1 MIIRAGFKISFQC
14 QAATPMLLQLNVH
27 PSREPDLLSPDVVR
41 PTPHLPMQTYLD
53 LFGNRVTRLDAP
65 PGPVTFSNDFTIR
78 DSGLPDEAPQDAPLA
93 PINALPDEVLVYL
106 VASRYCDS
114 DSLSDFAWSQF
125 HGVGGGARLVQ
136 TICDFVHDR
145 IRFDYSLANP
155 KRMASDGLREGVGV
169 CRDFTHL
176 AVALCRAMN
185 VPARYCTGYL
195 GDIGV
200 PPDPAPM
207 DFSAWFE
214 VFLNGRWF
222 TFDARHNTPRIG
234 RVVMGRGRDAADVAL
249 STAFGQ
255 APLQHFEVTTYEE
268 PAAA

>member
-1 MIIRAGFKISFQC
+1 MIIRAGFRISFDC
-14 QAATPMLLQLNVH
+14 KAPTPMLLQLNVH
-27 PSREPDLLSPDVVR
+27 PSREADLLSPDAVR
-41 PTPHLPMQTYLD
+41 PSLNLPMRTYLD
-53 LFGNRVTRLDAP
+53 VFDNRVTRVDVP
-65 PGPVTFSNDFTIR
+65 PGVVTFTNDFTIR
-78 DSGLPDEAPQDAPLA
+78 DSGLPDETPEDSALA
-93 PINALPDEVLVYL
+93 PIDALPDEVLVFL
-106 VASRYCDS
+106 LASRYCDS
-114 DSLSDFAWSQF
+114 DSLGEFAWSQF
-125 HGVGGGARLVQ
+125 HRIGGGASLVQ
-136 TICDFVHDR
+136 AICDFVHNR

-214 VFLNGRWF
+214 AFLSGRWYS
-222 TFDARHNTPRIG
+222 FDARHNTPRIG
-234 RVVMGRGRDAADVAL
+234 RVVMGRGRDAADVPL
-249 STAFGQ
+249 STSFGP
-255 APLQHFEVTTYEE
+255 APLQHFEVMTYEE
-268 PAAA
+268 AEAA